1 MNNIIEVINNENGNI
16 NKNSIFYWFN
26 YGIILIKLN
35 LSNNIRNIVNIK
47 TLFLLKFYDI

>member
-16 NKNSIFYWFN
+16 SKN
-26 YGIILIKLN
+26 LIKLN
-35 LSNNIRNIVNIK
+35 LSNNIRNIIKIK